1 MITSPVAR
9 GRPKK
14 SKDSQSIGIQTVETA
29 LDVLAIITQENEPI
43 GLSELSRR
51 TGLIP
56 SKLHRYLVTL
66 TRYDVLKQSVAT
78 GLYDLGPTALRMG
91 LVALS
96 RLDAMSS
103 AQEIAGAL
111 AANTGSTVGLYVW
124 TEMGPTLV
132 RMDMSKPPPA
142 ILRVGTA
149 LPLVASATGRGFL
162 AHLPSSQTGRLL
174 RKERAAAKADGLPF
188 PSAEELNET
197 LNAIRANEVY
207 WTRDAII
214 AASVGVIPVLRKPQD
229 PLCVI
234 IAILPLGH
242 AGAAQV
248 EHTTEQL
255 IAARDLLQKE
265 CGFDTVYPLPS
276 QDEVLRTRKRQKELD
291 KIASALKQKGE

>member
-1 MITSPVAR
+1 MITSAVAR

-14 SKDSQSIGIQTVETA
+14 IKDGQSIGIQTVETA
-29 LDVLAIITQENEPI
+29 LDVLAIITQEGEPI

-66 TRYDVLKQSVAT
+66 TKYDVVKQSVAT

-103 AQEIAGAL
+103 AQEIVGAL
-111 AANTGSTVGLYVW
+111 AANTRSTVALYVW
-124 TEMGPTLV
+124 TELGPTLV
-132 RMDMSKPPPA
+132 RMDMGTPPPA

-149 LPLVASATGRGFL
+149 LPLVASATGRVFL
-162 AHLPSSQTGRLL
+162 AHLPSSQTTRLL
-174 RKERAAAKADGLPF
+174 RKERAAAQADGLPF
-188 PSAEELNET
+188 PSTEELNDT
-197 LNAIRANEVY
+197 LGAIRAKEVY
-207 WTRDAII
+207 WTREAII
-214 AASVGVIPVLRKPQD
+214 SASVGVIPVLRKPQD

-234 IAILPLGH
+234 IAILPLGR
-242 AGAAQV
+242 AGAAQM
-248 EHTTEQL
+248 EHTTKQL

-265 CGFDTVYPLPS
+265 CGFDTLHPLPS
-276 QDEVLRTRKRQKELD
+276 QDDTLRTRTRQAQLD
-291 KIASALKQKGE
+291 EIASALKKTGE

>member
-1 MITSPVAR
+1 MITPVVAR

-14 SKDSQSIGIQTVETA
+14 SKDGKSIGIQTVETA
-29 LDVLAIITQENEPI
+29 LDVLAIITQEGEPI

-66 TRYDVLKQSVAT
+66 TRYDVVKQSVAT

-103 AQEIAGAL
+103 AHEVVGAL
-111 AANTGSTVGLYVW
+111 AANTRTTVGLYVW
-124 TEMGPTLV
+124 TELGPTLV
-132 RMDMSKPPPA
+132 RMDMSRPPPA

-149 LPLVASATGRGFL
+149 LPLVASATGRVFL
-162 AHLPSSQTGRLL
+162 AHLPSSQTMRLL
-174 RKERAAAKADGLPF
+174 RKERAAAKSDGLPF
-188 PSAEELNET
+188 PSTDELNDT
-197 LNAIRANEVY
+197 LSAIRASEVY

-214 AASVGVIPVLRKPQD
+214 SASVGVIPVLRKPQD

-234 IAILPLGH
+234 VAILPLGH
-242 AGAAQV
+242 AGAAQM
-248 EHTTEQL
+248 ERATGQL

-265 CGFDTVYPLPS
+265 CGFDTLHPLPS
-276 QDEVLRTRKRQKELD
+276 QEDLQRTRKRQKELD
-291 KIASALKQKGE
+291 EIASALKQQGA